1 MGQVIARRG
10 KDIQW
15 MGNRSMEVNG
25 EVKPGIRSKLYLN
38 PARDPA
44 MFRLVEY
51 AAGYTEPKH
60 RHNADEIVYVVAGE
74 VDIGGTRYEAGDPL
88 WIEADTDYGP
98 LRAGPNG
105 MTFILV
111 RQKEA
116 NYVTS

>member
-51 AAGYTEPKH
+51 VPPATRSRSTGTTRMKSSTWLQG
-60 RHNADEIVYVVAGE
+60 RWISVVLA
-74 VDIGGTRYEAGDPL
+74 TRRETPCGSRLIP
-88 WIEADTDYGP
+88 TTVRYG
-98 LRAGPNG
+98 RGRMA
-105 MTFILV
+105 
-111 RQKEA
+111 
-116 NYVTS
+116 